1 MIELMTIQDAIA
13 GSALPKADAEVLLAA
28 LLKKER
34 SWFFAHGNEAMPEH
48 ARSRWSEWI
57 ERRKKGEPVAYITG
71 LKEFFGRTY
80 RVTPAVLVPRPA
92 TEALVEIALEAL
104 KHAQPQ
110 RFTREIDSG
119 IAAFV
124 DVWEPG
130 GTAKTVCDVGT
141 GSGCIGVS
149 IALERPDLA
158 VIATDQSPEA
168 LAVARENALA
178 LGARRVDFRLG
189 DALAPLQ
196 DLAEPFLL
204 ISNPP
209 YIPEGTP
216 LEKDVNAFEPHEALF
231 SGKDGTDV
239 LSRILTQAQ
248 THPQCIGVILEC
260 RMDQAKR
267 LSA

>member
-1 MIELMTIQDAIA
+1 MTIQDAIG
-13 GSALPKADAEVLLAA
+13 GSGLPKADAEILLSA

-34 SWFFAHGNEAMPEH
+34 SWFFAHGDEAMPEH
-48 ARSRWSEWI
+48 ALSDWNEWV
-57 ERRKKGEPVAYITG
+57 ERRKKSEPVAYITG

-92 TEALVEIALEAL
+92 TEALVEIALRAL
-104 KHAQPQ
+104 KSPEPQ
-110 RFTREIDSG
+110 RFTTEIDSG

-130 GTAKTVCDVGT
+130 STAKTVCDVGT
-141 GSGCIGVS
+141 GSGCIGIS

-168 LAVARENALA
+168 LAVAHENAFA
-178 LGARRVDFRLG
+178 LGARSVDFRLG

-204 ISNPP
+204 VSNPP

-216 LEKDVNAFEPHEALF
+216 LEKDVNEFEPHEALF
-231 SGKDGTDV
+231 SGTEGTDV
-239 LSRILTQAQ
+239 LSRIFTQAQ
-248 THPQCIGVILEC
+248 THPHCIGVIVEC
-260 RMDQAKR
+260 RMDQAKS